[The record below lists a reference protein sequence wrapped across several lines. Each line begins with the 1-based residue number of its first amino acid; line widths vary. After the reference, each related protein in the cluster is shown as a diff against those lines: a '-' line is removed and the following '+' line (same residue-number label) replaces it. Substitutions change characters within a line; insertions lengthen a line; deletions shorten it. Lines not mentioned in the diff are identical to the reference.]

1 MARAAAVTNYSDT
14 QNKLICANILL
25 SKFADVNIANED
37 GDTPLI
43 AALEQGNT
51 NLHIIALLLHYGA
64 DVYHKNRHGRSAL
77 SIAIESKNTEIIKLL
92 VTGRNIPQWAYDAI
106 TTSLTVEESIEL
118 LDLSS
123 NIPSLYNLSRLAVV
137 KDMQENV
144 HNVEQKELDVINHLL
159 TKGDDEILE
168 TVSKYPATVFTPR
181 NRAPIAR

>member
-1 MARAAAVTNYSDT
+1 MARAATSSGDT
-14 QNKLICANILL
+14 QNKLVCANVLL
-25 SKFADVNIANED
+25 SKFADVNLANED

-51 NLHIIALLLHYGA
+51 NLHVIALLLHYGA
-64 DVYHKNRHGRSAL
+64 DIHHKNRKGKSAL
-77 SIAIESKNTEIIKLL
+77 SIAIESKNMEIIKLL

-118 LDLSS
+118 IDLSS

-144 HNVEQKELDVINHLL
+144 KNVDQKDLDMINHML
-159 TKGDDEILE
+159 TKGEDDVLE